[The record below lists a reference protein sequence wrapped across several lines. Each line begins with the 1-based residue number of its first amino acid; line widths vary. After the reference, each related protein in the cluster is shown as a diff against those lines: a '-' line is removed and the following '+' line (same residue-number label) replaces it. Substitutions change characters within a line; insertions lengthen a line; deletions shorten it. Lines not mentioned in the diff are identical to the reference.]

1 MNNEINQSRRFEE
14 KINSINSSFLSA
26 LDNFNKYFVYYHT
39 NPDVDDYSDNFLN
52 TKNQLQ
58 GLSSNMFTTT
68 NNIEK
73 SIEEMDNHMSEISVK
88 LTKEKKKN
96 KELEK
101 MLNSLKGTEKGSD
114 LLISDSKIEY
124 NLVYF
129 KNIELFIGILIIL
142 ALLVSSKVAFVL
154 LVVALIFSYYL
165 GILKMILPV
174 VQHI

>member
-1 MNNEINQSRRFEE
+1 MNNEINQSQRFEE

-39 NPDVDDYSDNFLN
+39 NPEVDSYSDNFVN
-52 TKNQLQ
+52 TKTQLQ
-58 GLSSNMFTTT
+58 GLSSSMFITT

-73 SIEEMDNHMSEISVK
+73 GINELDTDMSEISVK
-88 LTKEKKKN
+88 LTKEKMKN

-101 MLNSLKGTEKGSD
+101 MLDSLKSTEKGSD
-114 LLISDSKIEY
+114 LLISDSKVEY

-129 KNIELFIGILIIL
+129 ENIELFIGILIIL
-142 ALLVSSKVAFVL
+142 ALLVSSKVAFIL

-165 GILKMILPV
+165 GILNMFLPV
-174 VQHI
+174 IKHL